1 MGTPA
6 ILEKSVMGT
15 PGILE
20 MDHDGDPQP
29 SQRTTPPVTAV
40 PPLSHPTQAEHH
52 HLLPVGLSSSP
63 ALTTDPAG
71 DAAIP
76 YPAFVTSPLPF
87 PLAATSAGA
96 AGLWQGG
103 GCSGSSAGS
112 GALALLSSRQL
123 SGGRCVSS
131 RLFVT
136 LLIFSVCAGCVCWA
150 GGGLWGGSISHA
162 MKN

>member
-6 ILEKSVMGT
+6 ILKKPVMGT

-76 YPAFVTSPLPF
+76 YPAFVTSPSPLP
-87 PLAATSAGA
+87 AGCH
-96 AGLWQGG
+96 LG
-103 GCSGSSAGS
+103 GCRW
-112 GALALLSSRQL
+112 ALARRWVLRQL
-123 SGGRCVSS
+123 CGQRGSCLA
-131 RLFVT
+131 LFK
-136 LLIFSVCAGCVCWA
+136 AA
-150 GGGLWGGSISHA
+150 
-162 MKN
+162 